1 MERDSK
7 ITAIVFLTYLVYG
20 LFYLFEGKYGLLLP
34 YPVIVVLV
42 PGLCIGFF
50 VRNFGKLVSAF
61 FLLFPLILF
70 PPLLEVLF
78 GSAYFWL
85 YLLGSISVPIFLY
98 TNIRERFVWGKF
110 FWLPMCAFILLT
122 LAMAMYWYIPEYL
135 MIPIAGLLLVVMISL
150 LLNGKKF
157 ELPVGVKQQFLV
169 LALTSALLS
178 TTFIAKMYF

>member
-1 MERDSK
+1 MERDTK
-7 ITAIVFLTYLVYG
+7 ITAILFLTYVVYG

-34 YPVIVVLV
+34 YPVIVFLV

-78 GSAYFWL
+78 GAAYFWL

-98 TNIRERFVWGKF
+98 ASIRERFVWGKF
-110 FWLPMCAFILLT
+110 FWLPMCAFILLSS
-122 LAMAMYWYIPEYL
+122 AIMIYWYIPGFL
-135 MIPIAGLLLVVMISL
+135 MIPMSGLLVVSLITL

-157 ELPVGVKQQFLV
+157 ELSVGVKQQFLV

-178 TTFIAKMYF
+178 TTFVAKMYV

>member
-1 MERDSK
+1 
-7 ITAIVFLTYLVYG
+7 
-20 LFYLFEGKYGLLLP
+20 
-34 YPVIVVLV
+34 
-42 PGLCIGFF
+42 
-50 VRNFGKLVSAF
+50 
-61 FLLFPLILF
+61 
-70 PPLLEVLF
+70 
-78 GSAYFWL
+78 
-85 YLLGSISVPIFLY
+85 
-98 TNIRERFVWGKF
+98 
-110 FWLPMCAFILLT
+110 MCAFILLT